1 MSPRPSSS
9 WAGRPA
15 EHLEFPSTTQPS
27 PTDVPRPPSP
37 PTTPGVNNRRWMAP
51 CLRAGSG
58 ERPVSSLESWKRPIE
73 SLVQRFKRHSLKP
86 NSDFIGNGSH
96 HLDSTASSLEETT
109 LGVLRRQGDDLMEV
123 DAELGDQQTA
133 GPALPTQRVS
143 KVADATCTSTSHTQI
158 HHQSN
163 QHPAGTLYLQP
174 TPQSQLP
181 ESTSPSILP
190 EIQTALRRGAWSAAD
205 AAEDVTDELQ
215 IDEGYCDDM
224 DDFAEIDET
233 GHGRSLIR
241 SLANHAQ
248 SSGVLKYRTSAEAA
262 LSCPRIVH
270 RAPRMRRRRQQKQQ
284 TRLKTSSTGSTCG
297 SDSQAAALDFSMTR
311 ES

>member
-1 MSPRPSSS
+1 MSPRPSS
-9 WAGRPA
+9 WTGRPA
-15 EHLEFPSTTQPS
+15 EHLESPSTTQPS
-27 PTDVPRPPSP
+27 PTDVPQQPSP
-37 PTTPGVNNRRWMAP
+37 PTPPAVNRRWMAP

-58 ERPVSSLESWKRPIE
+58 GQPVSSRESWKRPIE

-86 NSDFIGNGSH
+86 NPEIIGNGPD
-96 HLDSTASSLEETT
+96 HLDSTALSTEQTT
-109 LGVLRRQGDDLMEV
+109 LGLSRLQGDDLMEV
-123 DAELGDQQTA
+123 DTEPGDQIA

-143 KVADATCTSTSHTQI
+143 KVEDATCISTPHTHI

-163 QHPAGTLYLQP
+163 QLPAGTLYLLP
-174 TPQSQLP
+174 TPQSQLLP

-205 AAEDVTDELQ
+205 AVEDVTTDDAQ
-215 IDEGYCDDM
+215 IDEGYCDDDM

-241 SLANHAQ
+241 SLANHAR

-262 LSCPRIVH
+262 LSCPRVVH
-270 RAPRMRRRRQQKQQ
+270 RAPRMRRRRQHKQQ
-284 TRLKTSSTGSTCG
+284 TRRGRTQQPAPVDSTARPLWTS
-297 SDSQAAALDFSMTR
+297 A
-311 ES
+311 

>member
-1 MSPRPSSS
+1 
-9 WAGRPA
+9 
-15 EHLEFPSTTQPS
+15 
-27 PTDVPRPPSP
+27 
-37 PTTPGVNNRRWMAP
+37 MAP

-58 ERPVSSLESWKRPIE
+58 GRPVSSRESWKRPIE
-73 SLVQRFKRHSLKP
+73 SLVQRLKRHSLKP
-86 NSDFIGNGSH
+86 DPEIIGNGPDQ
-96 HLDSTASSLEETT
+96 DSTVLSIEETT
-109 LGVLRRQGDDLMEV
+109 LGVFRRQGDDLMEV
-123 DAELGDQQTA
+123 DVELGDQSA

-143 KVADATCTSTSHTQI
+143 KVEDATCMSTPHTHI

-163 QHPAGTLYLQP
+163 QLPAGTLYLQP

-205 AAEDVTDELQ
+205 AVEDVTTDDPQ
-215 IDEGYCDDM
+215 IDEGYCDDL

-233 GHGRSLIR
+233 GDGRSLIR
-241 SLANHAQ
+241 SLANHAR

-284 TRLKTSSTGSTCG
+284 TRLRTSSTASTCG
-297 SDSQAAALDFSMTR
+297 FDSQAALDVSMTR
-311 ES
+311 